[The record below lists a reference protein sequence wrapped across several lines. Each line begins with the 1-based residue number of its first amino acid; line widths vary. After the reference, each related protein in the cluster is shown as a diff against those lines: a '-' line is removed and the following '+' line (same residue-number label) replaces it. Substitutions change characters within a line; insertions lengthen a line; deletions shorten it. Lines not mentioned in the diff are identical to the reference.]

1 VARLTFRAYIARAGD
16 LAGLTFGTVV
26 EGTTV
31 GSGLPENHVG
41 TNLLGNG
48 SAVFTH
54 CLTDLLE
61 RLTVDQTSFDL
72 RPVFIIQ
79 MTIFSH
85 HGLLFW
91 SEQQVVDLR
100 SLLYTFSEEL
110 TSSHYSEELTSSFKI
125 CCWNLIFQLTNH
137 SGSEIFDEQ
146 NLISSVNNRIIVF
159 QQGLFIRLQ
168 GLTFLLIA
176 PVIFNVLVWEERS
189 GFWSGMG
196 ISLLL
201 CQQFR

>member
-1 VARLTFRAYIARAGD
+1 
-16 LAGLTFGTVV
+16 
-26 EGTTV
+26 
-31 GSGLPENHVG
+31 
-41 TNLLGNG
+41 
-48 SAVFTH
+48 
-54 CLTDLLE
+54 
-61 RLTVDQTSFDL
+61 
-72 RPVFIIQ
+72 
-79 MTIFSH
+79 
-85 HGLLFW
+85 
-91 SEQQVVDLR
+91 
-100 SLLYTFSEEL
+100 
-110 TSSHYSEELTSSFKI
+110 
-125 CCWNLIFQLTNH
+125 NH